1 MSCPIMDAP
10 SRMKN
15 GNDEAL
21 RRFLMKREK
30 AKRRALYRFPQPES
44 PVTPKRQ
51 PVSTQV
57 PQLQLN
63 NKPVPGE
70 PHAVGSEAAEP
81 QTADPETVLSL
92 PKEPDSA
99 SLEQK
104 KAMFELEKG
113 VHIAC
118 SEVYHSMGFGQR
130 MDAYMPYGPLMRA
143 KDHLLALAEKA
154 FPDPLDQKNPLW
166 LMAEMYRI
174 HLSSMD
180 KTVSRLCRPSGRNTL
195 FDPATKAFK
204 RPLEG
209 IKTLL
214 QSPIYSQTALETVVT
229 QTDAFVRCAQLYCL
243 AKDLYVDEAGFFKE
257 DMTPVQSRD
266 LWHALSNQLP
276 DTFSI
281 YAFVCAC
288 PEQEEKQVLAQ
299 PAKPGDEL
307 PEGTW
312 LYRNEA
318 GVLVPAPHLTATQ
331 LLAKLGLTEDGVST
345 QDKIAQLFQSL
356 KRSRRRPFPL
366 LYEQTKRQEA
376 RRRATIRFMW

>member
-113 VHIAC
+113 WVVLHPSWRLHMTGA
-118 SEVYHSMGFGQR
+118 
-130 MDAYMPYGPLMRA
+130 MP
-143 KDHLLALAEKA
+143 
-154 FPDPLDQKNPLW
+154 F
-166 LMAEMYRI
+166 
-174 HLSSMD
+174 
-180 KTVSRLCRPSGRNTL
+180 
-195 FDPATKAFK
+195 
-204 RPLEG
+204 
-209 IKTLL
+209 
-214 QSPIYSQTALETVVT
+214 
-229 QTDAFVRCAQLYCL
+229 CL
-243 AKDLYVDEAGFFKE
+243 
-257 DMTPVQSRD
+257 
-266 LWHALSNQLP
+266 
-276 DTFSI
+276 
-281 YAFVCAC
+281 
-288 PEQEEKQVLAQ
+288 
-299 PAKPGDEL
+299 
-307 PEGTW
+307 
-312 LYRNEA
+312 
-318 GVLVPAPHLTATQ
+318 
-331 LLAKLGLTEDGVST
+331 
-345 QDKIAQLFQSL
+345 
-356 KRSRRRPFPL
+356 
-366 LYEQTKRQEA
+366 
-376 RRRATIRFMW
+376 